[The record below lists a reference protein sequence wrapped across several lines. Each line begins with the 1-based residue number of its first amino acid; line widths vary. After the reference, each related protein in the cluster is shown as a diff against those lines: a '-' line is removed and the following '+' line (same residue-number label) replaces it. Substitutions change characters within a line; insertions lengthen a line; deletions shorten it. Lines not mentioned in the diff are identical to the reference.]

1 MVVAIVIP
9 QSARQPRRQ
18 LHQPASVAGNV
29 PRRSR
34 SPQGHRG
41 TEAVQQPVA
50 STIAVLIDAELGRYL
65 APAVSLD
72 VSNKIKGLQRR
83 NAKREKLQ
91 KDITELREGHL
102 PPGYIVFPHAFET
115 HLLNDL
121 VLQDEISR
129 QVDASIS
136 VREAKKRFH
145 LEHVQPQ
152 CELEFQLLEKHR
164 AQLKTH
170 TRKEVFVERCVQNF
184 PSGPNGDS
192 AAAFLDLEESDAE
205 DRTGLAERGIA
216 YDQYNANFLAIY
228 REILDAQIE
237 TKRLEVEKQTA
248 NRKRYEA
255 VVRQVVNQSPEQF
268 LIDAIDSGIA
278 ISKAKLKAKPSAK
291 GHQPTWFGC

>member
-41 TEAVQQPVA
+41 TEAVQQPVS

-91 KDITELREGHL
+91 KDITELRE
-102 PPGYIVFPHAFET
+102 
-115 HLLNDL
+115 
-121 VLQDEISR
+121 
-129 QVDASIS
+129 
-136 VREAKKRFH
+136 
-145 LEHVQPQ
+145 
-152 CELEFQLLEKHR
+152 
-164 AQLKTH
+164 
-170 TRKEVFVERCVQNF
+170 
-184 PSGPNGDS
+184 GPNGDS